1 MPRRQRD
8 VVPSARATLT
18 VDDII
23 YDPLNHTSKLS
34 DGRSVPHVTT
44 VLGATGV
51 ATNFAELAGVSSY
64 VGENIEHARLRGQA
78 VHADCHAYD
87 DGELIMST
95 VHHAVR
101 PYVEAWAFFR
111 SQMGIEPEARER
123 RLFHPV
129 YFYTGIMDGIFWRG
143 GKQHVLID
151 IKTGDP
157 EDSACH
163 LQTAAYEAA
172 WRSAT
177 GITHAIERWGVHLT
191 PKNRIP
197 YRIKDY
203 SGREDGPRDH
213 GKWLACLCVYNEQRG
228 RRKPAA

>member
-1 MPRRQRD
+1 MTRRRQD
-8 VVPSARATLT
+8 VDATRIT
-18 VDDII
+18 VDDIV
-23 YDPLNHTSKLS
+23 YDPLYHKSALR
-34 DGRSVPHVTT
+34 DGRDVPHVTT

-51 ATNFAELAGVSSY
+51 ATDFAELAAISSY
-64 VGENIEHARLRGQA
+64 VNENVEWARARGQA

-87 DGELIMST
+87 DGELVMAT
-95 VHHAVR
+95 VHDAVR

-111 SQMGIEPEARER
+111 AEKNIEPVERER
-123 RLFHPV
+123 RLFDDV
-129 YFYTGIMDGIFWRG
+129 FFYTGIMDGLFRHG
-143 GKQHVLID
+143 SRRRLVLID

-172 WRSAT
+172 YRRMT
-177 GITHAIERWGVHLT
+177 GITEDIERWGVQLT
-191 PKNRIP
+191 PKNRVP

-203 SGREDGPRDH
+203 TGRPDGPRDL
-213 GKWLACLCVYNEQRG
+213 GKWRACLCVYNEQMG